1 MNILRID
8 ENFPRRVINT
18 SLIIATLILLI
29 SISNWQLDV
38 TIGLA
43 LGMGISI
50 IFFMILLS
58 TVKSLVII
66 ENDRRIPFFAIV
78 TLLKFI
84 VLSIVLF
91 LFFKYLTISYLAFII
106 GIGLA
111 QSIIF
116 LKLIG
121 IVLVNKM
128 NKIDK
133 IESKDITNTN
143 LQMTNK

>member
-18 SLIIATLILLI
+18 SLIIAALILLI

-66 ENDRRIPFFAIV
+66 ENDRRILFFAIV

-91 LFFKYLTISYLAFII
+91 LLFKNDRKGPNS
-106 GIGLA
+106 
-111 QSIIF
+111 
-116 LKLIG
+116 
-121 IVLVNKM
+121 
-128 NKIDK
+128 
-133 IESKDITNTN
+133 
-143 LQMTNK
+143 LQNR

>member
-1 MNILRID
+1 MNILKID
-8 ENFPRRVINT
+8 ENFPQRVINT
-18 SLIIATLILLI
+18 SLILASLILLI

-66 ENDRRIPFFAIV
+66 ENDRRILFFAIV

-91 LFFKYLTISYLAFII
+91 LLFKYLTINYLAFLI

-133 IESKDITNTN
+133 IESKEITNTN
-143 LQMTNK
+143 LQMANK